1 MNECLFNRN
10 CLISS
15 KRKLF
20 GFLEFC
26 ASHNFQ
32 KMFFTDMREMRYAM
46 ALNKENCSVNFISWL
61 FWACFHWKTLRVDH
75 LTTSTRLMITPF
87 PRQQKKEGKAIASG
101 FQQTIKAKM
110 LLYFIYFTFQVLA
123 CCERTTTTLL
133 KRSLKFSSS
142 NLEVLH
148 QTVLLLS

>member
-1 MNECLFNRN
+1 MSVIKESYLFF
-10 CLISS
+10 S
-15 KRKLF
+15 K
-20 GFLEFC
+20 FC
-26 ASHNFQ
+26 ASHNSP
-32 KMFFTDMREMRYAM
+32 KMFFTDMREMGYAT
-46 ALNKENCSVNFISWL
+46 ALNKENCSANFISCL
-61 FWACFHWKTLRVDH
+61 FWACFHRKTLRVDH

-148 QTVLLLS
+148 QTALLLS